1 MRIDSFFEDK
11 TVLSLSNAQGS
22 ESYFIT
28 EDAICRGGYEV
39 DMYLYG
45 RPQSFA
51 ENADYALIMAT
62 VETIR
67 KLIEEE

>member
-28 EDAICRGGYEV
+28 EDATCRGGYEV

-45 RPQSFA
+45 HPQSFA